1 MFIQPLFEAACRR
14 AGPPFNHL
22 NKYID
27 FASLR
32 FAHVLPRRPG
42 ATLHPIS
49 RSTVKT
55 MGCCA
60 TTSPTATPNSG
71 RLTYSTCSCW
81 YAFSSLTFTTAINPL
96 SWHATT
102 KAVQVA
108 CVDRLA
114 LATHIVCICA
124 CSCEAFRNAAWD
136 APVST
141 GNIPQVASHTPVLCK
156 VARPQHPRDPVWAYV
171 LTVGCCRLA

>member
-1 MFIQPLFEAACRR
+1 
-14 AGPPFNHL
+14 
-22 NKYID
+22 
-27 FASLR
+27 
-32 FAHVLPRRPG
+32 
-42 ATLHPIS
+42 
-49 RSTVKT
+49 

-96 SWHATT
+96 SWHATAKT
-102 KAVQVA
+102 FQFA

-124 CSCEAFRNAAWD
+124 CSCEAFRDAAWD

-141 GNIPQVASHTPVLCK
+141 SNIPQVASHMSML
-156 VARPQHPRDPVWAYV
+156 
-171 LTVGCCRLA
+171 LRLAPRGPCLGICADCWLLQTGLIAEDACLSSEPPKSEFSLNALGT